1 MKKCNAVAMCTRS
14 RVLVDQLVSLIPE
27 LLQSCRDV
35 RNAVA
40 EMVNAG
46 SPALEKAA
54 NRRVRLGRRQQ
65 LYAARAC
72 SDEYDLHTLRV
83 DNFSSGTFCA
93 GYGFP

>member
-1 MKKCNAVAMCTRS
+1 MKKCNTVAVRTRS

-40 EMVNAG
+40 KMVNAG
-46 SPALEKAA
+46 TPALEKTA

-65 LYAARAC
+65 LYAAGAC
-72 SDEYDLHTLRV
+72 SDEYNLHTLRV

-93 GYGFP
+93 CHGFP